1 MKRPTLHFQNLNAA
15 QLMQYAEQIL
25 IKMGQEGDLFATPQP
40 ALSDVE
46 DSLAVFR
53 MSAAEAAFN
62 DRRAI
67 LLRNTQR
74 RELEGLLYELSKYVD
89 TVAAGDESLVLAS
102 GFVPTRSR
110 KSTGGRIPKAANLR
124 VEPEGLG
131 TGNVAV
137 RVDRWEYARMY
148 CFEYRQKG
156 SQEPWQQLLST
167 RSNAVVEG
175 LTPFEEYEF
184 RATYLGVDP
193 KPNYSDVL
201 SSYAL

>member
-1 MKRPTLHFQNLNAA
+1 MKRPTLHFQNLTAA

-25 IKMGQEGDLFATPQP
+25 IKMGQEEDLFATPQP
-40 ALSDVE
+40 TLSDVE

-53 MSAAEAAFN
+53 MSAAEAAYN

-67 LLRNTQR
+67 LMRNTQR

-89 TVAAGDESLVLAS
+89 TVAGGDESLVLAS
-102 GFVPTRSR
+102 GFIPTRAR
-110 KSTGGRIPKAANLR
+110 KSTGGRIPKALNLR

-131 TGNVAV
+131 TGSVEL

-148 CFEYRQKG
+148 SFEYRKKG
-156 SQEPWQQLLST
+156 SDELWQQLLSS
-167 RSNAVVEG
+167 RSTAVLEG
-175 LTPFEEYEF
+175 LTAFEEYEF

-193 KPNYSDVL
+193 KPNYSDVVTN
-201 SSYAL
+201 YAL